1 MSNTRNNRTISVN
14 SREAQILHRIREL
27 NLNNKE
33 IELLSDKTVASAL
46 IGKLRNYLRKR
57 QIDEAS
63 QTRGNSKKFVHDL
76 ERSTETLPNKSDAA
90 SRQNEFT
97 VTWEEVTEDC
107 DWDEIY
113 PGVELL
119 TINQVSEILDISSD
133 DVTTLVRDGKVLALG
148 QGGRRDIRF
157 PKEQFVRDRSIDGIA
172 RILAI
177 FDNHD
182 FAWGYLST
190 PVQLES
196 RWVKPIDVLKSE
208 NRKNI
213 DFVISNAAGFG
224 SDFT

>member
-133 DVTTLVRDGKVLALG
+133 DVTTLVQDGKVLALG
-148 QGGRRDIRF
+148 QGGKRDIRF

>member
-14 SREAQILHRIREL
+14 SRETQSLHQIREL

-57 QIDEAS
+57 QTDEAS

-76 ERSTETLPNKSDAA
+76 ERSTDTLPNQSDAA

-119 TINQVSEILDISSD
+119 TINQVSEILNISSD
-133 DVTTLVRDGKVLALG
+133 DVTTLVRVGKVLALG

-157 PKEQFVRDRSIDGIA
+157 PKEQFVKNKLIDGIA

-182 FAWGYLST
+182 FAWRYLST

-196 RWVKPIDVLKSE
+196 RWVKPIDVLKSQ

-213 DFVISNAAGFG
+213 DIIISNAAGFG
-224 SDFT
+224 SDFS